1 MADARKDGFQRPRTL
16 SAAFVR
22 TVTRPGRYG
31 DGRGGFGLALLV
43 RTMTNGRL
51 SKVWIQRVRIADRPT
66 NLGLGRF
73 PVVNLSEARAAAL
86 ANARAIEQG
95 RDPRAARVPTFA
107 AAVERVIALHEP
119 TWKDGSKSA
128 NDWRASL
135 HRYAIPL
142 MGRLPVSD
150 VTTAHVL
157 SVLVPIWNEKR
168 TTARLVRQ
176 RIGAVMQWAVA
187 AGFRGDNPAG
197 DAIGAALPKTG
208 NGVKHMRALQ
218 HGEVGAALARVR
230 AADVW
235 PVTKMAF
242 EFLVLTAARSG
253 EVRGA
258 QWSEVDLDAAVW
270 TIPAERMKAGRSHR
284 VPLSGQAVEVLRK
297 VRRYGD
303 GAEWIFPSARGRML
317 MGHVLSGLMG
327 QLKIPA
333 VAHGFRSSFRDW
345 CGETGQPRELAE
357 AALAHAIANAVEA
370 AYARSDLF
378 DRRRRLMDD
387 WAAYLADAKAVR
399 RG

>member
-22 TVTRPGRYG
+22 TVTRPGKYG

-43 RTMTNGRL
+43 REMANGRISRL
-51 SKVWIQRVRIADRPT
+51 WVQRVRIVGRPT
-66 NLGLGRF
+66 NLGLGRY
-73 PVVNLSEARAAAL
+73 PVVTLAEARTAAL
-86 ANARAIEQG
+86 ANVRAIAQG

-107 AAVERVIALHEP
+107 AAVEQVIALHEP
-119 TWKDGSKSA
+119 TWRGGKHA
-128 NDWRASL
+128 QHWRQTL
-135 HRYAIPL
+135 RDYAIPL
-142 MGRLPVSD
+142 FGRLPVSD

-157 SVLVPIWNEKR
+157 AVLVPIWNEKR

-176 RIGAVMQWAVA
+176 RIGAVMKWAVA
-187 AGFRGDNPAG
+187 QGFRGDNPAG
-197 DAIGAALPKTG
+197 DAIAAALPKTG
-208 NGVKHMRALQ
+208 NSVKHMRALP

-235 PVTKMAF
+235 PVNKLAF

-258 QWSEVDLDAAVW
+258 TWDEVDLVAAVW
-270 TIPAERMKAGRSHR
+270 TIPAERMKAKRAHR
-284 VPLSGQAVEVLRK
+284 VPLSASALAVLRQAQPH
-297 VRRYGD
+297 GD
-303 GAEWIFPSARGRML
+303 GGLIFPSARGRML
-317 MGHVLSGLMG
+317 MDHVLSGLMR

-357 AALAHAIANAVEA
+357 AALAHAIPNAVEA

-378 DRRRRLMDD
+378 ERRRRLMND
-387 WAAYLADAKAVR
+387 WTAYLADSKAVR